1 MHRISPSLSI
11 YLSINLASYG
21 SLARFMHLERLK
33 KIGDQILIGAGGEY
47 GDFQEIS
54 DMLEELMYVVAPPQS
69 CCYCCCCDCVD

>member
-1 MHRISPSLSI
+1 
-11 YLSINLASYG
+11 
-21 SLARFMHLERLK
+21 MHLERLK

-69 CCYCCCCDCVD
+69 CCCYCCCDCVD